1 MKWQSI
7 FSPIFY
13 SNFFLGFENKKFE
26 TIGFPQ
32 QVLAYFYLLMPEFA
46 PFEKKK
52 KTKWFWR
59 FQSPKAWKKNH

>member
-1 MKWQSI
+1 
-7 FSPIFY
+7 
-13 SNFFLGFENKKFE
+13 
-26 TIGFPQ
+26 
-32 QVLAYFYLLMPEFA
+32 MPEFA